1 MVQALNIAANGL
13 IQSEKRATRLA
24 QDIVS
29 NLASAS
35 NIASDQTSFTPP
47 TGVDQVAPSSGAET
61 LETNNQNVPTRQ
73 ANAAQGAP
81 SSNLAG
87 GAGFSDVIQQLVD
100 LRSEEN
106 VFKANAAAFSRINET
121 FGTLLDEEG

>member
-13 IQSEKRATRLA
+13 IQSEKRATKLA

-29 NLASAS
+29 NLAAS
-35 NIASDQTSFTPP
+35 NNSVSDQIPFSSPS
-47 TGVDQVAPSSGAET
+47 GADQTRPSSAT
-61 LETNNQNVPTRQ
+61 VSPDTNNQNAPTRQ
-73 ANAAQGAP
+73 ANAAP

-87 GAGFSDVIQQLVD
+87 GAGFSDIIQQLVD

-106 VFKANAAAFSRINET
+106 VFNANAAAFSRINET